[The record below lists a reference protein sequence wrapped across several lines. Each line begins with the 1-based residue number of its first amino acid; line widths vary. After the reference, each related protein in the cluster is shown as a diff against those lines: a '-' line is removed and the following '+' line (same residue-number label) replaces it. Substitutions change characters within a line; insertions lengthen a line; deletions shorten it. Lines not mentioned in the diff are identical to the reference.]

1 MPCCTETQPLAILH
15 LPSPNQV
22 SSTDALL
29 AYFTWYSEA
38 TVHYRLAAASV
49 AAGKYIGKSVYVM
62 DMRGFGISKFG

>member
-1 MPCCTETQPLAILH
+1 MHHVMHHAMH
-15 LPSPNQV
+15 HVMHHVMQV